1 MQSRLQTLALALL
14 LTLAAA
20 SPVQAQFPD
29 LIDIS
34 SQYLPGVALDIPPAK
49 SQVSAYEFSLNV
61 PLVLAERSTFLI
73 PGASYHADSVSYSQ
87 APQQLDQIKLLQSID
102 ASALFVQMLPDNW
115 SLSIRVSAGIAGDF
129 AVIDRRLL
137 RLNALVM
144 ASHAFSDRFVLGG
157 GALTN
162 YAFGGLLPLPAIY
175 VEYLPIPELRLE
187 TFIPAFANV
196 RYTIAKRVEVGLR
209 AEVQGNAYGIRSEQV
224 REDWPCV
231 ALSRDDPA
239 LPGRQ
244 DIAETD
250 RCVDHVAYSVISAG
264 IHVGVRLFATLW
276 LTSFAGHTLYRRL
289 EPMTATDKP
298 IDSELQTLPN
308 AWTMRV
314 NLTWRIPR
322 E

>member
-1 MQSRLQTLALALL
+1 MPRGPQMLALVLL
-14 LTLAAA
+14 ALTLVAAPA
-20 SPVQAQFPD
+20 RAQFPD

-34 SQYLPGVALDIPPAK
+34 SQYLPGVALDLPPAK
-49 SQVSAYEFSLNV
+49 AQVSIYELSLNV
-61 PLVLAERSTFLI
+61 PFVLAERSTFLI
-73 PGASYHADSVSYSQ
+73 PGASYHADSMSYAQ
-87 APQQLDQIKLLQSID
+87 APAELDQIKLLQSID

-129 AVIDRRLL
+129 AAIDRRLL

-175 VEYLPIPELRLE
+175 VEYYPVPELRLE
-187 TFIPAFANV
+187 SFIPAFANI
-196 RYTIAKRVEVGLR
+196 RYTIAKRVELGLR

-224 REDWPCV
+224 KDDWPCA

-244 DIAETD
+244 DIAEPD

-276 LTSFAGHTLYRRL
+276 LTSFTGHTLYRRL
-289 EPMTATDKP
+289 EPMTATDNP

-308 AWTMRV
+308 TWTIRA
-314 NLTWRIPR
+314 NLSWRIPR
-322 E
+322 D